1 MGSRFSRRAFAL
13 AAVVLLALAA
23 PGYAQTDTGR
33 IEGIV
38 TDSTGAVLPGVTVVV
53 TNLATGVAETVI
65 SDEAGRYT
73 VTGVRAGKYS
83 IKVTLDGFTP
93 VETPEVTIAVNQ
105 VARFDYT
112 LEPGGVTEAV
122 SVVAQ
127 SPVLERVTSSL
138 ATVID
143 EQQVKELPLNG
154 RNFTQLATLTPGV
167 TRGIPS
173 GNASGASGNVET
185 FRYGDSGGGALSV
198 NGVRE
203 QFNNYMLDG
212 VDNNESLVNSVSIF
226 PPVEGVQE
234 FRVITSGA
242 AAEFGRAGGGVI
254 NVITKGGA
262 NKFSGS
268 AYEFFRDDALD
279 SLSNLAEERGV
290 EKSDFRRN
298 QFGASLGGP
307 IVKNRAFFFGEY
319 QGLREKLPVEVGGRV
334 TVPTARMRKGDFG
347 ELLNP
352 AFTTIGRPIV
362 LYNPQ
367 TGQPLPGNV
376 IPANLITSTGQ
387 RYLNAFPLP
396 TFTDRAQYNYA
407 TNRVRDSD
415 FNNVTGRV
423 DYNLSDAANMFGRLS
438 WGDEDRFDPGR
449 IPNYHAG
456 FGSGSATNDVFGL
469 AVGYNRVLSPTWVTE
484 LRFGI
489 NNQEYA
495 FLPVGYGNNQNA
507 ELGIGGPGGIN
518 NDNGI
523 ALIGGGNGRWIEYLG
538 DFGQYIIP
546 QRTYQLTGSVTWLR
560 GAHTLKGGAS
570 LIRRRVSTER
580 SQFGK
585 GFYFFPFG
593 EDVPTGPTA
602 GRFGFEV
609 AEMLAGTTDFTIT
622 GYPTYPLRDMINW
635 ENSLYVQDDWQISNR
650 FTLNVGLRYDVFTP
664 YYEADDEMANFDRTT
679 QTLVVAGVGG
689 VSRSTVDTDWNNV
702 GPRVGFAYQLDD
714 KSVLKGAYGLFYT
727 LDRGGIDNQ
736 LIENPPFVASV
747 FQGINIP
754 LSAPIPLPPP
764 PDPNNPVRRGFDR
777 VVSVFPENKTNNVHQ
792 FNVSYQREVWDRT
805 AAMVA
810 YVGTRGQDLTT
821 TYGGPNLD
829 NVTFVDNIGSS
840 DYDALQLQLRQSMSG
855 GLSYLASY
863 TLSKGDNDAPGPLAG
878 GLNNAVL
885 GTQPGLDPG
894 AADYDRRHYF
904 SLAATYELP
913 WGREFEGVKRALLG
927 GWQVNTILTFAS
939 GTPFSIFGT
948 NGRRAAV
955 SGDWEGP
962 GTSDEWFNTSAFS
975 NAPTLE
981 AQSDRN
987 LVYGP
992 GISTVDLS
1000 FFKTFRMF
1008 DTHGLEVRVEFFNL
1022 FNKDQYE
1029 NPDNNLGSSQFGQIT
1044 QTRLNSQFQTQLAVR
1059 YTF

>member
-1 MGSRFSRRAFAL
+1 MKIRGLWRGL
-13 AAVVLLALAA
+13 AVLALAFLCGA
-23 PGYAQTDTGR
+23 VPVFAQTDTGR

-38 TDSTGAVLPGVTVVV
+38 TDSQGGAVPGATVVV
-53 TNLATGVAETVI
+53 TNVKTGIETVVV
-65 SDEAGRYT
+65 SDEEGRYV
-73 VTGVRAGKYS
+73 VTGVRAGEYS
-83 IKVTLDGFTP
+83 LKVSLDGFQTA
-93 VETPEVTIAVNQ
+93 ETSSVVITVNQ

-112 LEPGGVTEAV
+112 LQPAGVSEAV
-122 SVVAQ
+122 QVVAQ
-127 SPVLERVTSSL
+127 SPILERVTSSL
-138 ATVID
+138 GTVID
-143 EQQVKELPLNG
+143 EQQVEELPLNG

-167 TRGIPS
+167 TRGIPN

-212 VDNNESLVNSVSIF
+212 VDNNESLVNSVQIF
-226 PPVEGVQE
+226 PPIEGVQE

-254 NVITKGGA
+254 NVITKGGT
-262 NKFSGS
+262 NDFHGS
-268 AYEFFRDDALD
+268 LYEFFRDDSLD
-279 SLSNLAEERGV
+279 ALSNLAEDRGV

-307 IVKNRAFFFGEY
+307 IKQSKAFFFGEY
-319 QGLREKLPVEVGGRV
+319 AGFREKLPVEVGGRV
-334 TVPTARMRKGDFG
+334 TVPTARMRNGDFS

-362 LYNPQ
+362 IYNPQ
-367 TGQPLPGNV
+367 TGEPFPGNV
-376 IPANLITSTGQ
+376 IPPSFINATGQ
-387 RYLNAFPLP
+387 NYLNAFPLP

-415 FNNVTGRV
+415 FNNLTGRV
-423 DYNLSDAANMFGRLS
+423 DYVLSNAANMFGRIS
-438 WGDEDRFDPGR
+438 WGNEERYDPGR
-449 IPNYHAG
+449 IPDYHAG
-456 FGSGSATNDVFGL
+456 FGSGGANNDVFGL
-469 AVGYNRVLSPTWVTE
+469 AIGYNRVLSTNWVSE
-484 LRFGI
+484 FRFGF

-546 QRTYQLTGSVTWLR
+546 QRTFQFAGSVTWLR
-560 GAHTLKGGAS
+560 GAHTLKSGAS
-570 LIRRRVSTER
+570 FIHRRVSTER

-585 GFYFFPFG
+585 GFYFYPFG
-593 EDVPTGPTA
+593 DDPGTGPVP

-622 GYPTYPLRDMINW
+622 GYPEYPLRDMLNW

-650 FTLNVGLRYDVFTP
+650 LTLNLGLRYDVFTP
-664 YYEADDEMANFDRTT
+664 YYEADDEMANFNRTT
-679 QTLVVAGVGG
+679 QLLEVAGVNG
-689 VSRSTVDTDWNNV
+689 VSRSTVETDWNNF
-702 GPRVGFAYQLDD
+702 GPRVGFAYQLDQR
-714 KSVLKGAYGLFYT
+714 SVLKAGYGLFYT

-777 VVSVFPENKTNNVHQ
+777 VISQWPENHTSNVQQ
-792 FNVSYQREVWDRT
+792 FNVSYQREVWART
-805 AAMVA
+805 AFMVA
-810 YVGTRGQDLTT
+810 YVGTRGNDLTT

-829 NVTFVDNIGSS
+829 NVTFVDNIGNS
-840 DYDALQLQLRQSMSG
+840 DYDALQLQLRQSMWN

-863 TLSKGDNDAPGPLAG
+863 TLATANNDAPGPLAG

-913 WGREFEGVKRALLG
+913 WGRDFEGLKRVFMG
-927 GWQVNTILTFAS
+927 GWQVNTILTFAT

-962 GTSDEWFNTSAFS
+962 ETTDEWFNTSAFS
-975 NAPTLE
+975 NAPSIE
-981 AQSDRN
+981 AQSERN

-1008 DTHGLEVRVEFFNL
+1008 ETHGLEVRIEFFNL

-1029 NPDNNLGSSQFGQIT
+1029 NPDPNLGSSQFGEIT
-1044 QTRLNSQFQTQLAVR
+1044 QTRLNSNFQTQLAVR